1 MLNLKKQPNI
11 YSAEKKKNTTKYSF
25 TIERR
30 NTLTHALRFSHGKTM
45 ATHFHWQVL
54 HVSPYNS
61 PNSLG
66 WKKEGKRAA
75 TAKIAWSTKILVTFW
90 IRGWF
95 SCVFAFA
102 FTFAFLFFFFFS
114 FNFFWLEARFS
125 NFWKISVGPV
135 FTRLINLFFN
145 KFFY

>member
-1 MLNLKKQPNI
+1 MCRRNGTRSWLYLDYIMLNLKKQPNI

-30 NTLTHALRFSHGKTM
+30 NTLTHTLRFSHGETM

-75 TAKIAWSTKILVTFW
+75 TAKIVWSTKILVTVW

-102 FTFAFLFFFFFS
+102 FTFAFLFLFLFLFFFFFFLNF
-114 FNFFWLEARFS
+114 FNFF
-125 NFWKISVGPV
+125 G
-135 FTRLINLFFN
+135 
-145 KFFY
+145 